1 MVLGSLTLSAVVVLI
16 ASCLCCVTV
25 RSARVR
31 AALGEVGA
39 GTLGKGVR
47 DFVVTDVLPDG
58 EVEKRVHYRG
68 IAAKETTAMNPPSQG
83 GKRTGPVYR
92 EVTDGA
98 HFIQLIYG
106 ADGKTLADCDYVRKR
121 KIANKFLNTFR
132 SEVEDAIKASVH
144 ASEWHSSTT
153 TTEEPFEGF
162 EAFDDGASLPGEKHK
177 TYYNVTIVDLNGGRI
192 NKADNHVKRDP
203 RLPHDLDWLNFP
215 ALRRQCRNA
224 HRKMKAVMHK
234 KRSAMTEW
242 EREEAERELLRS
254 KRGFHGKP
262 QLQETATYPKEK
274 MFIAPGTY
282 WCGNGQT
289 APTYKHLGGH
299 GWTDRCCR
307 SHDHCPALIP
317 GFQMRHGLL
326 NTRPYTISHCGCD
339 ERFRTC
345 LKMAGTGTAN
355 LVGRLFFNVV
365 QTKCF
370 LLKPE
375 KVCVRRSWW
384 GKCTKKVI
392 RKQAYLRDNLPY

>member
-242 EREEAERELLRS
+242 EREEAERELLR
-254 KRGFHGKP
+254 KRREV
-262 QLQETATYPKEK
+262 LDVVRV
-274 MFIAPGTY
+274 PGTK
-282 WCGNGQT
+282 WCGKGGT
-289 APTYKHLGGH
+289 AEKYAQLGGF
-299 GWTDRCCR
+299 GSADRCCR
-307 SHDHCPALIP
+307 HHDACPFFIPTLESKYGLFNWRASTVMHCA
-317 GFQMRHGLL
+317 
-326 NTRPYTISHCGCD
+326 CD